1 LAGSEFTVLAE
12 YEIDDDLSLL
22 LARGDGIPRLG
33 IYNLNSEKK
42 KYVPLSWIED
52 PSRTLKIKA
61 GRTTKEYRM
70 DIIMDGVASLLAGG
84 AEALFINSLA
94 WRGVQLLGDLIHI
107 PKSARSDADLNM
119 IADNK
124 RDTLWYAYTPK
135 RGKWRVRPCFATTEA
150 ERNVLASALEEG
162 KPWPA
167 PALSVE
173 NGALPFT
180 MRNASPV
187 REISLANPAR
197 WSEFMLPVAK
207 AMLLGFSDWSSGG
220 EHLFGDALW
229 KYLPT
234 QNYRSEET
242 VAAIASVG
250 RTFMSKIT
258 AYLRLW
264 PMLQKVGSELVPDS
278 AKALAER
285 GMKKR
290 ERFDIVAPNLG
301 DKQFRVTRLVDE
313 SSSAVAFGITPA
325 TRLPGEQ
332 DRIITFEG
340 EDWEICLD
348 ACALGG
354 EHDPQYTC
362 NSVIAA
368 IETKDWYA
376 RLTECLAWAP
386 AEEDG
391 KEERR
396 T

>member
-1 LAGSEFTVLAE
+1 E
-12 YEIDDDLSLL
+12 
-22 LARGDGIPRLG
+22 GIPRLG

-52 PSRTLKIKA
+52 PSRTLKIKV

-70 DIIMDGVASLLAGG
+70 NVIMEGVSSLISTG
-84 AEALFINSLA
+84 ADALLLNSLT

-107 PKSARSDADLNM
+107 PKTARSDADLSL

-150 ERNVLASALEEG
+150 ERNIFASALEEG

-167 PALSVE
+167 PALSIE

-180 MRNASPV
+180 MRNASLI
-187 REISLANPAR
+187 REISLVNPAR
-197 WSEFMLPVAK
+197 WGEFMLPVAK
-207 AMLLGFSDWSSGG
+207 AVLLGFSDWSSGG
-220 EHLFGDALW
+220 EHLFGDTLW
-229 KYLPT
+229 KYLPM
-234 QNYRSEET
+234 QNYRSDET
-242 VAAIASVG
+242 ITTIAAAG
-250 RTFMSKIT
+250 KAFLSKII

-264 PMLQKVGSELVPDS
+264 PLLEKVTSELVPDS
-278 AKALAER
+278 TKALAER

-290 ERFDIVAPNLG
+290 ERFDMVAPNLG

-313 SSSAVAFGITPA
+313 GSSAVAFGITPS

-332 DRIITFEG
+332 DRVITFAG
-340 EDWEICLD
+340 EDWETCLE

-354 EHDPQYTC
+354 EPDPQYTC
-362 NSVIAA
+362 NSVLAA
-368 IETKDWYA
+368 IETKDWYV
-376 RLTECLAWAP
+376 RLVECLTWTP
-386 AEEDG
+386 GQGGEE
-391 KEERR
+391 E
-396 T
+396 

>member
-1 LAGSEFTVLAE
+1 LATGEFTILAE

-22 LARGDGIPRLG
+22 MARGEGIPRLG
-33 IYNLNSEKK
+33 IYNLNNEKK

-52 PSRTLKIKA
+52 SSRTLKIKA
-61 GRTTKEYRM
+61 GRTTKEYKM
-70 DIIMDGVASLLAGG
+70 SVVMEGVAALIAGS
-84 AEALFINSLA
+84 AEALLLNSLA

-107 PKSARSDADLNM
+107 PKTARSDADLSL

-135 RGKWRVRPCFATTEA
+135 RGKWRVRPCFVTTEA
-150 ERNVLASALEEG
+150 ERNILASALEEG
-162 KPWPA
+162 KPWPV

-180 MRNASPV
+180 MRNASLV

-197 WSEFMLPVAK
+197 WNEFMLPVAK

-229 KYLPT
+229 KYLPR
-234 QNYRSEET
+234 QNYRSEDT
-242 VAAIASVG
+242 VSSIAAAGKAFI
-250 RTFMSKIT
+250 SKMI

-264 PMLQKVGSELVPDS
+264 PLLKNVRSEVVPD
-278 AKALAER
+278 ATKVLAER

-290 ERFDIVAPNLG
+290 ERFDTVAPNLG

-313 SSSAVAFGITPA
+313 SSSVVAFGITPS

-332 DRIITFEG
+332 DRVITFAA
-340 EDWEICLD
+340 EDWETCLE
-348 ACALGG
+348 ACAMGG
-354 EHDPQYTC
+354 EPDPRFTC
-362 NSVIAA
+362 NSVLAA
-368 IETKDWYA
+368 IETKDWYI
-376 RLTECLAWAP
+376 RLVECLTWTP
-386 AEEDG
+386 EYDGEE
-391 KEERR
+391 E
-396 T
+396 